1 MTTIAQRAQQALRLP
16 VRAALGGQVA
26 GLALAAAS
34 RRDADL
40 VLRVLA
46 SRPDPAPGPAAEPV
60 AASIDEV
67 RASATL
73 AELAQDLS
81 GRPALGKGTGPA
93 IRAYDLD
100 RGTSYAATLLSYLDA
115 NSDIAD
121 AARRLNVHPN
131 TCRYR
136 LARAEQLFG
145 FSLADPDERL
155 LLWLQLRLASS
166 GLPALP

>member
-34 RRDADL
+34 RHDADL

-46 SRPDPAPGPAAEPV
+46 SRPDPDPGPAAEPV
-60 AASIDEV
+60 TASIDEV

-81 GRPALGKGTGPA
+81 GRPALGEGS
-93 IRAYDLD
+93 RA
-100 RGTSYAATLLSYLDA
+100 G
-115 NSDIAD
+115 
-121 AARRLNVHPN
+121 HP
-131 TCRYR
+131 
-136 LARAEQLFG
+136 
-145 FSLADPDERL
+145 
-155 LLWLQLRLASS
+155 
-166 GLPALP
+166 GL